1 MRKGFITICLLLTMV
16 LSAVAARTGKMP
28 ILGNECKYDTVLYR
42 TVAPGVTLLQ
52 ARFDEIRSGSSTYDM
67 LVHLLEI
74 DMTNQYNKF
83 SPKLSCNGY
92 YEWTSI
98 LMELQSEQRAG
109 KKAVAA
115 ISGYSFT
122 ESGSGSGTTKVAEVR
137 GPLISDGVVY
147 HQDRGSILQ
156 YYYGADR
163 MAYVGYAQLSGS
175 VTVGGE
181 SWTIGQVNRFRD
193 KVDGYGEIS
202 LFCNGIEK
210 SQVSS
215 AHRASGADVKVK
227 LLNSRK
233 QIIAGEDIEC
243 EVVAVMNGGG
253 NGFNDGEAML
263 SADGA
268 MAEKLKSLSVGQKV
282 TIAVNTVDGSGNKLD
297 VEHLAPVFLEYA
309 VHNGVANQT
318 TYNTNTAT
326 VILGVS
332 ADNTKT
338 YIAVMDQNRSH
349 ATYRCFAE
357 FMANVGAYDAM
368 YMDGGP
374 STDMA
379 VDDRV
384 ISDNLCSS
392 DGGRAVGSCFMLY
405 STAPDD
411 ANIVRIEVDDDSER
425 VMHVGDELKIMAWG
439 YNQYDEMVRA
449 DIAATDE
456 VTVTC
461 TNNLGYWYN
470 KKFVASQEG
479 EGEIILTTKSGYTKR
494 IPLAVEG
501 RVDLQISPARIFT
514 GEGRA
519 VQAKLWYT
527 ERGNAKEVDPAE
539 AVWSTYND
547 NVLKSVTGGLIE
559 PWVLGGGTN
568 RATVSAQYKGITA
581 EADVTVEDLDEA
593 ADHIDLMSHVIRETK
608 VNYQLPSVPT
618 SFEMDVETT
627 PSTPVTLTYSTA
639 FDNHSVTATS
649 SASGK
654 ASHSATATSNTTGIA
669 HFAVQLDYNNAATY
683 PVTVKEIT
691 SPADAKITSFTAYYG
706 GATGISPAVV
716 NGTVGNGANA
726 TYTLIGQRI
735 ANGVNYHGI
744 VIQNGK
750 KIIR

>member
-1 MRKGFITICLLLTMV
+1 MRKGFIICLLLMAA
-16 LSAVAARTGKMP
+16 LSAMAARTGRMS
-28 ILGNECKYDTVLYR
+28 ILGNVCEYDTVLYR
-42 TVAPGVTLLQ
+42 TIAPGATLLQ
-52 ARFDEIRSGSSTYDM
+52 VRFDAIKDGAKTYDM
-67 LVHLLEI
+67 LGHIIEI
-74 DMTNQYNKF
+74 DMTNPYNKF
-83 SPKLSCNGY
+83 TPKLSCNGY
-92 YEWTSI
+92 YEWTSV

-109 KKAVAA
+109 KKAVATM
-115 ISGYSFT
+115 SGFAFT
-122 ESGSGSGTTKVAEVR
+122 ESGGGGGTTKVAEVA
-137 GPLISDGVVY
+137 GPMVSDGVIY
-147 HQDRGSILQ
+147 HQDRGSRIQ

-175 VTVGGE
+175 VTVGSE

-193 KVDGYGEIS
+193 IADAYGEIS

-210 SQVSS
+210 SQMTSAKRSS
-215 AHRASGADVKVK
+215 GVDVKVR
-227 LLNSRK
+227 LQNSRK
-233 QIIAGEDIEC
+233 QVIAGEEIEC

-253 NGFNDGEAML
+253 NKFDDGEAML

-268 MAEKLKSLSVGQKV
+268 MAEKLKTLSVSQKV
-282 TIAVNTVDGSGNKLD
+282 TISVNTVDGSGNKLD
-297 VEHLAPVFLEYA
+297 VAHLAPIFA
-309 VHNGVANQT
+309 GMAINGGSL
-318 TYNTNTAT
+318 NTDPKLSNTAT

-338 YIAVMDQNRSH
+338 YIGALDQNRSH
-349 ATYRCFAE
+349 ATYLCFAE
-357 FMANVGAYDAM
+357 LMMNLGAYDAM

-374 STDMA
+374 SVDFA
-379 VDDRV
+379 VDDAV
-384 ISDNLCSS
+384 ITDNLCSS

-411 ANIVRIEVDDDSER
+411 ANVVRIEVDDDSER

-449 DIAATDE
+449 DVTTTDE

-479 EGEIILTTKSGYTKR
+479 GGEIILTTKSGYTKR

-527 ERGNAKEVDPAE
+527 ERGNAKEVDPTE

-559 PWVLGGGTN
+559 PWILGGGTN
-568 RATVSAQYKGITA
+568 RATVSAQYKGLTA
-581 EADVTVEDLDEA
+581 EVSVTVEDLDEA
-593 ADHIDLMSHVIRETK
+593 TDHIDLMSHVIRETK

-618 SFEMDVETT
+618 SFEMWRLCV
-627 PSTPVTLTYSTA
+627 L
-639 FDNHSVTATS
+639 
-649 SASGK
+649 
-654 ASHSATATSNTTGIA
+654 
-669 HFAVQLDYNNAATY
+669 LCL
-683 PVTVKEIT
+683 
-691 SPADAKITSFTAYYG
+691 AK
-706 GATGISPAVV
+706 
-716 NGTVGNGANA
+716 
-726 TYTLIGQRI
+726 
-735 ANGVNYHGI
+735 
-744 VIQNGK
+744 K
-750 KIIR
+750 